1 MAVSSPCYFSNLLY
15 IRDITTNLMAKIVF
29 KEENSNQLM
38 LLPPDIGSLIPDRH
52 IVRVVDKV
60 INQLQLSPLFD
71 TYKGGGT
78 SSYSPRMMLKVITYS
93 YIEKIYTTRRIEKA
107 LKENVNFMWISG
119 MSTPDHGTI
128 HNFRAKRLKE
138 AVEDVFSS
146 VVKVMIESGYVKAE
160 NLFVDGTKIEA
171 NANRYSYVWKKNVE
185 RHENMTRERVKTLLS
200 HIEELQNEEDAQYG
214 THNLEELEGDI
225 TADQIAKVVDD
236 INKKLSERRKSKITS
251 EVNKLK
257 KEYVPKLKKYEDQK
271 DMLSGRNSC
280 SKTDKDATF
289 FRMKE
294 DHLGMSQLKPA
305 YNVQIAT
312 EDQFILGY
320 GLYQKAADTSVFIP
334 FMDRVSTQ
342 IKRVPKNITT
352 DAGYGSEE
360 NYDYIE
366 SNKIG
371 NYVKYNNFHYE
382 KGKDHKRRIFLSD
395 HFEYDKKRDQY
406 KCPAGQILDFM
417 GTKETKS
424 ESGYKSNKRVYKS
437 RCCDECHHKEK
448 CCKGKYD
455 RRIEISPKL
464 IKYKDIVRENLE
476 SETGKILRSKRG
488 VDVESVFGQ
497 IKHNNQFRRFYTRGL
512 KNVSTEWGIISIAH
526 NIKKMAN

>member
-1 MAVSSPCYFSNLLY
+1 
-15 IRDITTNLMAKIVF
+15 MAKIIF

-38 LLPPDIGSLIPDRH
+38 LLPPDIGSLIPDKH

-60 INQLQLSPLFD
+60 INQLQLSPLFN

-78 SSYSPRMMLKVITYS
+78 SSYSPRMMLKVITYA

-107 LKENVNFMWISG
+107 LRENVNFMWISG

-146 VVKVMIESGYVKAE
+146 VVKVMIQSGYVKAE

-171 NANRYSYVWKKNVE
+171 NANRYSYIWRKNVE
-185 RHENMTRERVKTLLS
+185 RHESMTKEKVKKLLS
-200 HIEELQNEEDAQYG
+200 HIEQLQQEEDAEYG
-214 THNLEELEGDI
+214 TKNLEELEGNI
-225 TADQIAKVVDD
+225 TSDQIKKLVDD
-236 INKKLSERRKSKITS
+236 INEKLSKGVKSKQIASKTT
-251 EVNKLK
+251 KLK
-257 KEYVPKLKKYEDQK
+257 KEYAPKLKKYEHQK
-271 DMLSGRNSC
+271 DMLDGRNSC

-294 DHLGMSQLKPA
+294 DHLGLSQLKPG

-320 GLYQKAADTSVFIP
+320 GIYQKAADTSVFIP
-334 FMDRVSTQ
+334 FMNKVQTQ
-342 IKRVPKNITT
+342 LKRVPKNVVT

-360 NYDYIE
+360 NYNYIE
-366 SNKIG
+366 GQNIG
-371 NYVKYNNFHYE
+371 NYIKYNNFEYE
-382 KGKDHKRRIFLSD
+382 KTNDHKRKTFLSD

-406 KCPAGQILDFM
+406 KCPAGQILDFI
-417 GTKETKS
+417 GTKETRS

-437 RCCDECHHKEK
+437 RCCDHCPHKEK
-448 CCKGKYD
+448 CSKSKTD
-455 RRIEISPKL
+455 RKIEISPRL
-464 IKYKDIVRENLE
+464 NKYKDIVRENLE
-476 SETGKILRSKRG
+476 SETGKILRSQRG

-512 KNVSTEWGIISIAH
+512 KNVNTEWGIMSIAH